1 MESGFAPA
9 NRLKWSFTYY
19 KVDAFHPVGR
29 NPALF
34 GIGTDRGNNLQTRLD
49 YKLNDHMRG
58 HIDFQTLLPGDFY
71 AHRDAA
77 YFLRFEMIA
86 DATTNLKRLRHLF
99 EGEHETN
106 QGGLSK

>member
-1 MESGFAPA
+1 
-9 NRLKWSFTYY
+9 
-19 KVDAFHPVGR
+19 
-29 NPALF
+29 
-34 GIGTDRGNNLQTRLD
+34 
-49 YKLNDHMRG
+49 MRG

-86 DATTNLKRLRHLF
+86 DATTNLKRLKHLF

-106 QGGLSK
+106 QGGISK